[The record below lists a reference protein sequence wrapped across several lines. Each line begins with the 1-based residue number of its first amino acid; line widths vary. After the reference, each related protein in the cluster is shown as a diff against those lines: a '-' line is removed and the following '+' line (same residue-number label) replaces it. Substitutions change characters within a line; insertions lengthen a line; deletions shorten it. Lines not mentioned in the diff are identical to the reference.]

1 MNVYRKFIV
10 VIGCLGV
17 ISGTVGC
24 ANKDIVKKDEP
35 LVVDK
40 SAASTNVVAPPAP
53 DAKPLPDVKKDEAK
67 IQNTAT
73 VVSNNQQPAKTAA
86 AKADLEKVYF
96 GFNST
101 ELNQDARNTLAL
113 NAGILMKSPQQ
124 DVKLRIEGH
133 SDERGSAEYNLAL
146 GERRAKAAAKYL
158 MTMGVQAGKIST
170 ISYGEEHPAVQGHDE
185 SAWSKN
191 RRDEFVIQK

>member
-1 MNVYRKFIV
+1 MNVYRKIIV

-24 ANKDIVKKDEP
+24 ANKAIVQKDEP
-35 LVVDK
+35 LVANKVATAP
-40 SAASTNVVAPPAP
+40 SSVAASTG
-53 DAKPLPDVKKDEAK
+53 DSQDSTELKKDEA
-67 IQNTAT
+67 QQPAAVNAAANTQQSANTAT
-73 VVSNNQQPAKTAA
+73 IAA
-86 AKADLEKVYF
+86 ALEKVYF
-96 GFNST
+96 AFDST
-101 ELNQDARNTLAL
+101 NLNNDTRNTLAR
-113 NAGILMKSPQQ
+113 NAEILMKTQQ

-158 MTMGVQAGKIST
+158 VTMGVQPDRLSL
-170 ISYGEEHPAVQGHDE
+170 ISYGEEHPAVQGSDE

>member
-1 MNVYRKFIV
+1 
-10 VIGCLGV
+10 
-17 ISGTVGC
+17 
-24 ANKDIVKKDEP
+24 
-35 LVVDK
+35 
-40 SAASTNVVAPPAP
+40 
-53 DAKPLPDVKKDEAK
+53 
-67 IQNTAT
+67 
-73 VVSNNQQPAKTAA
+73 
-86 AKADLEKVYF
+86 
-96 GFNST
+96 
-101 ELNQDARNTLAL
+101 
-113 NAGILMKSPQQ
+113 MKSPQQ

-158 MTMGVQAGKIST
+158 VTMGVKPDRLST

>member
-1 MNVYRKFIV
+1 MNICRKFIV

-17 ISGTVGC
+17 ISGTIGC
-24 ANKDIVKKDEP
+24 ANKAIVKKDEP
-35 LVVDK
+35 LVANKVAAAPS
-40 SAASTNVVAPPAP
+40 SAAVPTGDSQASTE
-53 DAKPLPDVKKDEAK
+53 LKKDEA
-67 IQNTAT
+67 
-73 VVSNNQQPAKTAA
+73 QQPAAVNAVDNTQQPTNTAA
-86 AKADLEKVYF
+86 VAAAFETVYF
-96 GFNST
+96 DFDST
-101 ELNQDARNTLAL
+101 DLSSDARNTLAR
-113 NAGILMKSPQQ
+113 NAEILMKTQQ

-158 MTMGVQAGKIST
+158 VTMGVQPDRLSL
-170 ISYGEEHPAVQGHDE
+170 ISYGEERPAVQGYDE

>member
-1 MNVYRKFIV
+1 
-10 VIGCLGV
+10 V

-24 ANKDIVKKDEP
+24 ANKDIVKKEEP
-35 LVVDK
+35 IVVDRK
-40 SAASTNVVAPPAP
+40 ATASSPVAVPTA
-53 DAKPLPDVKKDEAK
+53 DSQTATEVKKDEVIAAETT
-67 IQNTAT
+67 QLPANTAT
-73 VVSNNQQPAKTAA
+73 V
-86 AKADLEKVYF
+86 KAELEKVYF

-101 ELNQDARNTLAL
+101 DLNNEARNTLTL
-113 NAGILMKSPQQ
+113 NAEILMKTQQ

-158 MTMGVQAGKIST
+158 VTMGVKPDRLSI
-170 ISYGEEHPAVQGHDE
+170 ISYGEEHPTVKGSDE

>member
-35 LVVDK
+35 IVGDKAVTSPSVV
-40 SAASTNVVAPPAP
+40 SPPAT
-53 DAKPLPDVKKDEAK
+53 DAKPLPDVKKDEEK
-67 IQNTAT
+67 IKDTAAVVSKTQQPVNTAAT
-73 VVSNNQQPAKTAA
+73 
-86 AKADLEKVYF
+86 KADLEKVFF

-113 NAGILMKSPQQ
+113 NAEILMKIKQ
-124 DVKLRIEGH
+124 DVKMKIEGH
-133 SDERGSAEYNLAL
+133 CDERGSAEYNLAL

-158 MTMGVQAGKIST
+158 MAMGVQAERLST

>member
-35 LVVDK
+35 LVVNK
-40 SAASTNVVAPPAP
+40 AATASNPVAVPVA
-53 DAKPLPDVKKDEAK
+53 DSQKKDEA
-67 IQNTAT
+67 
-73 VVSNNQQPAKTAA
+73 QQPAAVVAVANTQQPANTAA
-86 AKADLEKVYF
+86 VAAAFEKVYF
-96 GFNST
+96 DFNST
-101 ELNQDARNTLAL
+101 DLNNDARSTLAL
-113 NAGILMKSPQQ
+113 NAEILMKTQQ

-158 MTMGVQAGKIST
+158 VTMGVKPDRLST
-170 ISYGEEHPAVQGHDE
+170 ISYGEEHPAVQGCDE